1 MSIRPHQLLLEENIL
16 GNFIA
21 FINAMPNA
29 ASQGLIWGIMA
40 IGLYITYKILELS
53 DLTVDGSF
61 CTGGA
66 VCAVM
71 MHMGFTVWVSMP
83 VAFIAG
89 AIAGAI
95 TGFLHTKCKIPA
107 ILAGILTQLSLWPI
121 NLTIMGIAA
130 GKPIESYLA
139 LASRKFDV
147 LVASG
152 FVKSVAAGMKPW
164 YSHPILSM
172 GLFTVAIIG
181 ILYWFFGTERG
192 ASIRATGANEHMA
205 RAQGIDTDANKF
217 IGLMLA
223 NGLVALSGSLFTQF
237 QGFATISMGSG
248 AIVNGLAAIVIGD
261 VLFGKLFKNFAL
273 KLLSVSLGA
282 VIYFSIIQAVLDLAD
297 IDSNYLKLS
306 SALVVVIFLT
316 VSNMVPGKKFH
327 KTGKEAVN
335 A

>member
-1 MSIRPHQLLLEENIL
+1 MGNIT
-16 GNFIA
+16 A

-40 IGLYITYKILELS
+40 IGLYLTYKILELS

-71 MHMGFTVWVSMP
+71 MHLGHNVWTAMLF
-83 VAFIAG
+83 AFVAG
-89 AIAGAI
+89 AAAGTI
-95 TGFLHTKCKIPA
+95 TGILHTKCKIPA

-121 NLTIMGIAA
+121 NLTIMGVAVK
-130 GKPIESYLA
+130 KPIESL
-139 LASRKFDV
+139 LNLSSRNYNV
-147 LVASG
+147 LVGSS
-152 FVKSVAAGMKPW
+152 FVKTVPAGLKPF
-164 YSHPILSM
+164 YYHPLITM
-172 GLFTVAIIG
+172 GLFTLVIIG

-192 ASIRATGANEHMA
+192 SSIRATGANEHMA
-205 RAQGIDTDANKF
+205 RAQGINTDVNKML
-217 IGLMLA
+217 GLMLA

-237 QGFATISMGSG
+237 QGFATIDMGSG

-306 SALVVVIFLT
+306 SAVVVIIFLS
-316 VSNMVPGKKFH
+316 VSNLIPNKKAHH
-327 KTGKEAVN
+327 KAGKETQHA
-335 A
+335 